1 MKLGEHSFVCKRNPR
16 AVRRENDIH
25 DRRVLW
31 QACTAAEG
39 FLNGQLVEPDKCQL
53 VVKAPELVLE
63 LATPELADWS
73 GPHHHE
79 NLPGLGQ
86 QLQDVL
92 DDARKVIDDS
102 DSGFVVPERCVTE
115 ILLIDGRE
123 QDRRLGKE
131 LLPILAR
138 EDRGGPG
145 DRDNQIRFGTI
156 DERGSN
162 VVDHRLFWRAD
173 KPCRT
178 HDDLNHVHGP
188 LDALIQFDAEV
199 AW

>member
-1 MKLGEHSFVCKRNPR
+1 MNTC
-16 AVRRENDIH
+16 
-25 DRRVLW
+25 
-31 QACTAAEG
+31 
-39 FLNGQLVEPDKCQL
+39 LVWGSSCRMC
-53 VVKAPELVLE
+53 
-63 LATPELADWS
+63 
-73 GPHHHE
+73 
-79 NLPGLGQ
+79 
-86 QLQDVL
+86 L
-92 DDARKVIDDS
+92 DDARKVIDDR

-138 EDRGGPG
+138 EDRGGAG
-145 DRDNQIRFGTI
+145 DRDNQVRFGTI
-156 DERGSN
+156 DEGGSN

-188 LDALIQFDAEV
+188 STR
-199 AW
+199 